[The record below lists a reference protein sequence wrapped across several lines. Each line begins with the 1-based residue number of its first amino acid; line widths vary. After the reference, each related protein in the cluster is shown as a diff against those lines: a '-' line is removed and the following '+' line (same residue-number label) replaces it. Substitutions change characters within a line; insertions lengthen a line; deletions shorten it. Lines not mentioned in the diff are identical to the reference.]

1 MPPEPEKNL
10 LTWEAPIR
18 PFRTPNRQT
27 LTTAG
32 AIAGLIAI
40 ILAFAGEWM
49 LIATLAALIFAYYL
63 WSTVPP
69 QATTYSITT
78 WGVRAHNQLYRFDEI
93 NRWWTEEKWG
103 HSLLVLETP
112 LPPPPPAPLLPPPKH
127 STQADKK
134 ELEGREELANGLRA
148 PKRGGGG
155 FGFFL

>member
-1 MPPEPEKNL
+1 
-10 LTWEAPIR
+10 
-18 PFRTPNRQT
+18 
-27 LTTAG
+27 
-32 AIAGLIAI
+32 
-40 ILAFAGEWM
+40 M

-112 LPPPPPAPLLPPPKH
+112 LRFPPRLHLLLDKVKPKDVEATLAPYLLQEKPEPTPLDRAGTWLSSKFP
-127 STQADKK
+127 
-134 ELEGREELANGLRA
+134 LE
-148 PKRGGGG
+148 
-155 FGFFL
+155 